1 MRFQHA
7 KIYIVEQMRLI
18 KPEVIVLM
26 GALASKEA
34 PKIEEIEYIRTFHP
48 ATAMRFP
55 KMREKFESDFES
67 LKGRGCRES

>member
-1 MRFQHA
+1 
-7 KIYIVEQMRLI
+7 MRLI
-18 KPEVIVLM
+18 KPEIIVLM

-34 PKIEEIEYIRTFHP
+34 QKIEEIEYVMTFHP

-67 LKGRGCRES
+67 LKGRGSRES